1 MTITRKT
8 TVHTLLKKYPFLL
21 EYLAAYHPE
30 FGKLT
35 NPVLRRLVEG
45 RHATHGAAQHRVG
58 ELTELRVVGG
68 KILEEEGILLE
79 QRVHG
84 GLGRDRHTLLQW
96 LGLGSDGM
104 VPPGNGEA
112 T

>member
-35 NPVLRRLVEG
+35 NPVLRRTMG
-45 RHATHGAAQHRVG
+45 RMATHGAAQHRVG
-58 ELTELRVVGG
+58 ELTELRVVGRQEV
-68 KILEEEGILLE
+68 EEEGILLE

-96 LGLGSDGM
+96 SGLGSDGM